1 MPSQASAGSSFI
13 NVIPSG
19 CVCARAAS
27 CILGAAWSSP
37 IPQQH
42 ARNITVFHVNP
53 AIYGVAP
60 INMDT
65 ADALGDM

>member
-1 MPSQASAGSSFI
+1 MLFVADAVPRASVRGLF
-13 NVIPSG
+13 
-19 CVCARAAS
+19 
-27 CILGAAWSSP
+27 ILGCAAAAAAAYGSSP
-37 IPQQH
+37 IPQQY